1 MPANAKNATGL
12 HYFVAYLMT
21 TSAKEKIP
29 YRFMLPLVL
38 GTMLNPLNSTML
50 ATSLVTLCNSFKI
63 TTGQGAVLI
72 ISLYVTSTIAQPL
85 MGRLAD
91 RFSAKKINTL
101 GFVLIMIA
109 SLIGAFAPAF
119 WWLIVSRIILGLGT
133 SAAYPSAMTLINQKY
148 ADEGRKVPGI
158 VLGVVG
164 VTSQVSMVLGPV
176 LGGFLTQTFGWK
188 GIFFINIP
196 WVIVAMLLSGVI
208 PDYPPIRKSEGSL
221 WQKLDGFGII
231 YFTAFLL
238 ALLYLIME
246 PHFSWLMLAG
256 VVALFVLFVFWEW
269 RHEAPFIDVKLLKN
283 EPALSL
289 VYLRT
294 LATNYVLYLMLY
306 AFPQWLEGVKHFEP
320 SHTGLMMLPLSIT
333 AILIGL
339 VTSAYNRPVL
349 QNFIGVIILT
359 TACTGLYMLN
369 ADTSI
374 IFIIG
379 FAITMGMS
387 DGTNIIANQ
396 NLLNAESPLEQKGVS
411 FGLFRTFGYLGA
423 ILSGTQLKVLFHD
436 GVKDH
441 DFHQISY
448 YALYSCGVLALLLIP
463 LWLRRKKLKLA

>member
-1 MPANAKNATGL
+1 MAK
-12 HYFVAYLMT
+12 
-21 TSAKEKIP
+21 SAVKSEIP
-29 YRFMLPLVL
+29 VRFMLPLVL

-91 RFSAKKINTL
+91 RFSAKRINTL
-101 GFVLIMIA
+101 GFILIMIA

-119 WWLIVSRIILGLGT
+119 WWLIVSRILLGLGT

-148 ADEGRKVPGI
+148 AAEGRTVPGI

-164 VTSQVSMVLGPV
+164 VTSQVSMVLGPL
-176 LGGFLTQTFGWK
+176 LGGFLTQLFGWR

-196 WVIVAMLLSGVI
+196 WVVVAMVLSGII
-208 PDYPPIRKSEGSL
+208 PNYPPIKKSEGSL
-221 WQKLDGFGII
+221 WEKLDGFGII
-231 YFTAFLL
+231 FFTVFLL
-238 ALLYLIME
+238 ALLNLIMQ
-246 PHFSWLMLAG
+246 PHFSWLVLVG
-256 VVALFVLFVFWEW
+256 VIALFILFVLWEW

-294 LATNYVLYLMLY
+294 MATNYVLYLMLY
-306 AFPQWLEGVKHFEP
+306 GFPQWLESVHHFIP
-320 SHTGLMMLPLSIT
+320 RDTGFMMLPLSVT
-333 AILIGL
+333 AIGVGL
-339 VTSAYNRPVL
+339 VTSAYNKPVI
-349 QNFIGVIILT
+349 QNFLGVFILT
-359 TACTGLYMLN
+359 AACTGLYMLN
-369 ADTSI
+369 VNSGI

-379 FAITMGMS
+379 FAIVMGMS

-411 FGLFRTFGYLGA
+411 FGLFRTFGYIGA
-423 ILSGTQLKVLFHD
+423 ILSGTQLKVLFHN
-436 GVKDH
+436 GVKDNN
-441 DFHQISY
+441 FHQISY

-463 LWLRRKKLKLA
+463 LWLRRKKLKVS